1 MTVQAVL
8 DDIRKRPGTGDVIAV
23 IDPATEEK
31 ITEFTDCGAE
41 AVDEA
46 AARAK
51 ASFESGVWSQL
62 PGRERAKIL
71 WRIGI

>member
-8 DDIRKRPGTGDVIAV
+8 DEIRKRPGTGDVIAV

-51 ASFESGVWSQL
+51 ARRTWRTSTSGVT
-62 PGRERAKIL
+62 GAAG
-71 WRIGI
+71 IGKSEP